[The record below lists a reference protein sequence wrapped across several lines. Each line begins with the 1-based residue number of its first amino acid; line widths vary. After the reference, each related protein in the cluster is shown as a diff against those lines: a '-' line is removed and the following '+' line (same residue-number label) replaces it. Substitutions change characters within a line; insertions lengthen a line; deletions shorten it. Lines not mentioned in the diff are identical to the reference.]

1 MNRVVAKQFSFRQY
15 DRLKTILDNPFEG
28 IMAIDNTGTIFFIN
42 SFFLEILNYT
52 ENDVLDKKIWDIIP
66 NCRLFETVGQGY
78 SIWGETLKINAREF
92 LVARF
97 PLKID
102 GQIIGAMV
110 KTLFP
115 DQTIAKEIAQK
126 LARPGKPESTVRTLC
141 TCLDI
146 MGETPPMLY
155 VKKLARKASRTS
167 STLLITGE
175 SGTGKEIV
183 AQAIHTRSVRR
194 EGPFIS
200 VNCGAIP
207 ENLLESE
214 LFGYVEGA
222 FTGAKKG
229 GNPGKFELADT
240 GTILLDEIGDMPH
253 YMQVKLLR
261 VLQEREVWRIG
272 ATSPTKLD
280 VRVIASTHMDLK
292 QLVKEKKFRED
303 LYYRL
308 NVLEINMPPL
318 RDRVEDLPLLVD
330 ALITRINSRIGA
342 DAKGITPESLKI
354 MKAYYWPGNVRE
366 LENILEQAINWSQD
380 SIIDIRNIPIKPW
393 ENGCDSGNS
402 TVIESQSFRSHISD
416 TERDMILHV
425 LEQTNGNKAK
435 AARLLNMQRSVLY
448 RKMEKLNIM

>member
-1 MNRVVAKQFSFRQY
+1 MNPVVAKQFSFRQY
-15 DRLKTILDNPFEG
+15 DRLQTVLDNPFEG
-28 IMAIDNTGTIFFIN
+28 IIAIDETGTIFFVN
-42 SFFLEILNYT
+42 SFFLEILKCL
-52 ENDVLDKKIWDIIP
+52 EKDVLDKKIWDVIP

-78 SIWGETLKINAREF
+78 SIWGETLKMNAREF

-102 GQIIGAMV
+102 GQIVGAMV

-115 DQTIAKEIAQK
+115 DQTIAKEIVQK
-126 LARPGKPESTVRTLC
+126 LARTDKTENVVSKVLC
-141 TCLDI
+141 TCRDI

-155 VKKLARKASRTS
+155 VKKLARNASRTS

-229 GNPGKFELADT
+229 GNPGKFELADG
-240 GTILLDEIGDMPH
+240 GTILLDEIGDMPS

-292 QLVKEKKFRED
+292 KLVKEKKFRED

-308 NVLEINMPPL
+308 NVLEINIPPL
-318 RDRVEDLPLLVD
+318 KDRTDDLPLLID
-330 ALITRINSRIGA
+330 ALITRINMRIGA
-342 DAKGITPESLKI
+342 DAHGVTPESLEI
-354 MKAYYWPGNVRE
+354 MKAYHWPGNVRE

-380 SIIDIRNIPIKPW
+380 AMIDIRRIPIRPW
-393 ENGCDSGNS
+393 ENDPVDS
-402 TVIESQSFRSHISD
+402 TVNDSKSFRGYLAE
-416 TERDMILHV
+416 TERDMIIQV
-425 LEQTNGNKAK
+425 LKQTNGNKAK
-435 AARLLNMQRSVLY
+435 AARVLNMQRSVLY
-448 RKMEKLNIM
+448 RKIEKLNII

>member
-1 MNRVVAKQFSFRQY
+1 MKAVVAKRLSFRQY
-15 DRLKTILDNPFEG
+15 DRFQTILDNPFEG
-28 IMAIDNTGTIFFIN
+28 IMAIDDTGTIFFIN
-42 SFFLEILNYT
+42 SFFLEILNCT
-52 ENDVLDKKIWDIIP
+52 EEEVLDKKIWDVIP

-78 SIWGETLKINAREF
+78 SIWGETLKLNTREF

-102 GQIIGAMV
+102 GQIVGAMV

-115 DQTIAKEIAQK
+115 DQTIAKEIVQK
-126 LARPGKPESTVRTLC
+126 LARTDKTENAFSKVLC
-141 TCLDI
+141 TCRDI

-175 SGTGKEIV
+175 SGTGKEII

-229 GNPGKFELADT
+229 GNPGKFELADG
-240 GTILLDEIGDMPH
+240 GTILLDEIGDMPS

-292 QLVKEKKFRED
+292 RLVKEKTFRED

-318 RDRVEDLPLLVD
+318 KDRVDDLPLLVD
-330 ALITRINSRIGA
+330 ALITRINMRIGA
-342 DAKGITPESLKI
+342 DAKGVTPESLEI
-354 MKAYYWPGNVRE
+354 MKAYHWPGNVRE

-380 SIIDIRNIPIKPW
+380 ALIDICSIPIRPW
-393 ENGCDSGNS
+393 ENDPVDS
-402 TVIESQSFRSHISD
+402 TVNDSKSFRSYLAE
-416 TERDMILHV
+416 TERDMIIHV
-425 LEQTNGNKAK
+425 LKQTNGNKAK

-448 RKMEKLNIM
+448 RKMEKFNII

>member
-1 MNRVVAKQFSFRQY
+1 MKAVVTKGLGYRQY
-15 DRLKTILDNPFEG
+15 DRFQTILDNPFEG
-28 IMAIDNTGTIFFIN
+28 IMAIDETGTIFFIN
-42 SFFLEILNYT
+42 SFFLEILKCT
-52 ENDVLDKKIWDIIP
+52 EKEVLDKKIWDVIP

-78 SIWGETLKINAREF
+78 SIWGETLKLNAREF

-102 GQIIGAMV
+102 GQTVGAMV

-115 DQTIAKEIAQK
+115 DQTITKEIVQK
-126 LARPGKPESTVRTLC
+126 LARPEKTENSASKVLC
-141 TCLDI
+141 TCRDI

-229 GNPGKFELADT
+229 GNPGKFELADG
-240 GTILLDEIGDMPH
+240 GTILLDEIGDMPS

-292 QLVKEKKFRED
+292 KLVQEKKFRED

-318 RDRVEDLPLLVD
+318 KDRVDDLPLLVD
-330 ALITRINSRIGA
+330 ALITRINLRIGA
-342 DAKGITPESLKI
+342 DAKGVTPESLEI
-354 MKAYYWPGNVRE
+354 MKTYHWPGNVRE

-380 SIIDIRNIPIKPW
+380 AMIDICSIPIRPW
-393 ENGCDSGNS
+393 ENNPADSIVKAS
-402 TVIESQSFRSHISD
+402 TSFRSYLAE
-416 TERDMILHV
+416 TERDMIIQV
-425 LEQTNGNKAK
+425 LKQTKGNKAK
-435 AARLLNMQRSVLY
+435 AARMLNMQRSVLY
-448 RKMEKLNIM
+448 RKMEKLNII

>member
-1 MNRVVAKQFSFRQY
+1 MNTVVAKQSSFRQY
-15 DRLKTILDNPFEG
+15 DRLQTVLDNPFEG
-28 IMAIDNTGTIFFIN
+28 IIAIDETGTIFFVN
-42 SFFLEILNYT
+42 SFFLEILNCT
-52 ENDVLDKKIWDIIP
+52 EKDVLDKKIWDVIP

-102 GQIIGAMV
+102 GQIVGAMV

-115 DQTIAKEIAQK
+115 DLSISKEIVQK
-126 LARPGKPESTVRTLC
+126 LARTDKTENSAAMVLC
-141 TCLDI
+141 TCRDI

-175 SGTGKEIV
+175 SGTGKEII
-183 AQAIHTRSVRR
+183 AQAVHTRSVRR

-229 GNPGKFELADT
+229 GNPGKFELADG
-240 GTILLDEIGDMPH
+240 GTILLDEIGDMPS

-292 QLVKEKKFRED
+292 KLVKEKKFRED

-318 RDRVEDLPLLVD
+318 QDRVDDLPLLVD
-330 ALITRINSRIGA
+330 ALITRINMRIGA
-342 DAKGITPESLKI
+342 DAKGVTPESLEI
-354 MKAYYWPGNVRE
+354 MKSYHWPGNVRE

-380 SIIDIRNIPIKPW
+380 AMIDICSIPIRPW
-393 ENGCDSGNS
+393 ENDPTDS
-402 TVIESQSFRSHISD
+402 TVNNSKSFRGYLAE
-416 TERDMILHV
+416 TERDMIVQV
-425 LEQTNGNKAK
+425 LKQTNGNKAK
-435 AARLLNMQRSVLY
+435 AARVLNMQRSVLY
-448 RKMEKLNIM
+448 RKMEKMNII